1 MSFELTIYAGIA
13 GLNALTDNVD
23 VEVRLPSGERYAG
36 TFYAK
41 GNIDILFSK
50 NKKTGENSNGL
61 YLNMIYSVVVEQLT
75 EEVIKKVV
83 SDLIDENQ
91 LYYSFEKLNND

>member
-13 GLNALTDNVD
+13 GLNPLTDNVD
-23 VEVRLPSGERYAG
+23 VEVRLPSGERYAS

-83 SDLIDENQ
+83 SDLIDKNQ
-91 LYYSFEKLNND
+91 LYYSFEKLNNE

>member
-13 GLNALTDNVD
+13 GLNPLTDNVD
-23 VEVRLPSGERYAG
+23 VEVRLPSGERYAS

-91 LYYSFEKLNND
+91 LYYSFEKLNNE

>member
-13 GLNALTDNVD
+13 GLNPLTDNVD
-23 VEVRLPSGERYAG
+23 VEVRLPSGERYAS

-83 SDLIDENQ
+83 SDLIDKNE
-91 LYYSFEKLNND
+91 LYYSFEKLNNE